1 VVGGK
6 SQTSYEADGPSP
18 RATYHLPN
26 APAGW
31 VMETKHI
38 TAKWFKYLLAILLGN
53 GLYFALNPYLPP
65 AAKHH
70 PFKLDLGTL
79 VDFWLCLMV
88 YGLLELGAFLQ
99 KRGQG

>member
-1 VVGGK
+1 MR
-6 SQTSYEADGPSP
+6 QTALP
-18 RATYHLPN
+18 HLP
-26 APAGW
+26 P
-31 VMETKHI
+31 
-38 TAKWFKYLLAILLGN
+38 TACHLRMLGPMMKMRPVTVKWFKYLLAILLGN

-79 VDFWLCLMV
+79 VDFWLCLVV
-88 YGLLELGAFLQ
+88 YGLLELGVFLQ

>member
-1 VVGGK
+1 MGRAK
-6 SQTSYEADGPSP
+6 CRLRQTALPP
-18 RATYHLPN
+18 PATYHLPYV
-26 APAGW
+26 AAGW

-38 TAKWFKYLLAILLGN
+38 TTRWLKYLLAILLGN

-79 VDFWLCLMV
+79 VDFWLCLV
-88 YGLLELGAFLQ
+88 IYGLLELGAFLQ
-99 KRGQG
+99 KRG